1 MFCRLSH
8 TLSRTAHAD
17 QHNLCIQGLST
28 SMLWERSLHA
38 QYISLPPIVG
48 AFLMLFTLWAN
59 HQGNNPGTKQ
69 GFPWELV
76 TVFLVIF
83 FGIILL
89 RVVNASAGVDAFG

>member
-1 MFCRLSH
+1 MLS
-8 TLSRTAHAD
+8 
-17 QHNLCIQGLST
+17 LC
-28 SMLWERSLHA
+28 
-38 QYISLPPIVG
+38 
-48 AFLMLFTLWAN
+48 AN
-59 HQGNNPGTKQ
+59 HQGNNPGTKE